1 MRTSHVTVATARAAS
16 ADAHSLALI
25 ASSLVAATAIA
36 FCAMVITAWPARA
49 AGVPAAPVQMA
60 ALATMPQ
67 AAEPCGEKLAAAE
80 ADINRSLVAVERL
93 QEADMA
99 AQCPAIRG
107 HLVSLSRAVDTVE
120 RCVAGPERAQ
130 KIGFF
135 RQSATEWRGVIAHG
149 CR

>member
-1 MRTSHVTVATARAAS
+1 MRTSHVTVATARATS

-36 FCAMVITAWPARA
+36 FLAMVITAWPAKA
-49 AGVPAAPVQMA
+49 AGAGQPIQVAG
-60 ALATMPQ
+60 LATMPLP
-67 AAEPCGEKLAAAE
+67 AEPCGARLASVEAE
-80 ADINRSLVAVERL
+80 INRSLVAVERL

-99 AQCPAIRG
+99 AQCPAMRG
-107 HLVSLSRAVDTVE
+107 HLVSLNRAVDTVE
-120 RCVAGPERAQ
+120 SCVAGPERTR

-135 RQSATEWRGVIAHG
+135 RQSLTEWRGVISHG